1 MSIIRGPGWRAEAG
15 LAAAPSSTAM
25 VPGAVGGL
33 ARKPGLSRGPVPAA
47 AAVIA
52 AWLPGAPGRGSAGT
66 RGGQGAP
73 ACAGRQPLTQH
84 NDPSPQRRVGTGAS
98 AAPALGPLRRPLPWS
113 GPRPEERRLPPG
125 PQGTQALM
133 VGRPDLRPETGTEGA
148 SDFADG
154 ETGSGKVQTEPLTVQ
169 TGKLKLRESA
179 FPRSWAD
186 HCQNPNRLQAG
197 FPLWWRRNHLVTSGP
212 QWV

>member
-1 MSIIRGPGWRAEAG
+1 MSEACFSAVGPQLNNYLAGFLEGVNVCTAVYKERLYGLWRAVMSIIRGPGWRAKAG

-52 AWLPGAPGRGSAGT
+52 AWFPGAPGRGSAGT
-66 RGGQGAP
+66 RCGQGAP

-98 AAPALGPLRRPLPWS
+98 AAPALGPLQRPLPRS
-113 GPRPEERRLPPG
+113 GPRPEERWLPPG

-133 VGRPDLRPETGTEGA
+133 VGRPDLRPETGTEEI
-148 SDFADG
+148 SDCADG
-154 ETGSGKVQTEPLTVQ
+154 ETGSGKVQTEPLTV
-169 TGKLKLRESA
+169 
-179 FPRSWAD
+179 
-186 HCQNPNRLQAG
+186 
-197 FPLWWRRNHLVTSGP
+197 
-212 QWV
+212 